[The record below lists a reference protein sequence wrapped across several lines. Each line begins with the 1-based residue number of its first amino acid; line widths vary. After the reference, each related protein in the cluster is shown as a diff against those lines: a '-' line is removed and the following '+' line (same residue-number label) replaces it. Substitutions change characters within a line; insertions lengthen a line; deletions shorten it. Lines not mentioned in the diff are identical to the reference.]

1 MAMGM
6 KWFLRTEFLQVKKAA
21 PGALLF
27 LASVF
32 LLGCEKDIEIDLATE
47 TPKLVV
53 EATIENGQP
62 PLVILTRSLD
72 YYASVSPQLLASSFV
87 SGADVFISDNAGTHK
102 LKEYSRSLGPFRL
115 TYYTIDSTDLSTAIF
130 GRLNQQYSLRIVADG
145 VEYNASTSIP
155 GLTKRI
161 DSVWWK
167 AAPPQADPDQ
177 VIVMV
182 KATDPPG
189 FGDYIR
195 YYTSRNNGPLLSPF
209 SSTFDDLFI
218 DGTTYELPVEPGIDR
233 NQEITDRDRFFLKGD
248 TVTLKLSNIDKAT
261 YDFWRTMEFAYASVG
276 NPFATPIKVQSN
288 ISGNALGYFGGYASQ
303 YRTLIIPK

>member
-1 MAMGM
+1 M
-6 KWFLRTEFLQVKKAA
+6 KWFLGIKKGQNKSLLVGLSFLFS
-21 PGALLF
+21 F
-27 LASVF
+27 L
-32 LLGCEKDIEIDLATE
+32 LLGCEKDIDIDLNTE
-47 TPKLVV
+47 DPKLVV

-72 YYASVSPQLLASSFV
+72 YYAAVSPQLLANSFV
-87 SGADVFISDNAGTHK
+87 KGAEVFLSDGTITAK
-102 LKEYSRSLGPFRL
+102 LKEYNRPLGGFSLV
-115 TYYTIDSTDLSTAIF
+115 YYSIDSTDLSTAII
-130 GRLNQQYSLRIVADG
+130 GQLNRQYSLRIVADG
-145 VEYNASTSIP
+145 AEYNATTTIP

-167 AAPPQADPDQ
+167 PTPPQADPDQ

-195 YYTSRNNGPLLSPF
+195 YYTGRNNGPLLSPF

-233 NQEITDRDRFFLKGD
+233 NREVNDRDRFFVKGD

-288 ISGNALGYFGGYASQ
+288 ISGGALGYFGGYASQ

>member
-1 MAMGM
+1 M
-6 KWFLRTEFLQVKKAA
+6 KIGNYKSGGGSLTAF
-21 PGALLF
+21 LF
-27 LASVF
+27 LFSF
-32 LLGCEKDIEIDLATE
+32 LLLGCEKDIEIELNSE
-47 TPKLVV
+47 EPKLVV

-62 PLVILTRSLD
+62 PMVVLTRSLD
-72 YYASVSPQLLASSFV
+72 YYAAISPQQLVNSFV
-87 SGADVFISDNAGTHK
+87 RGAEVFVSDGTRTHK
-102 LKEYSRSLGPFRL
+102 LKEYSTSVGGFTLVH
-115 TYYTIDSTDLSTAIF
+115 YSIDSSNLSTAVI
-130 GRLNQQYSLRIVADG
+130 GELNKQYSLRIVANG
-145 VEYNASTSIP
+145 QEYNATTTIP

-167 AAPPQADPDQ
+167 AAPPQADLDQ

-182 KATDPPG
+182 KATDPAG

-195 YYTSRNNGPLLSPF
+195 YYTKRNSEPF
-209 SSTFDDLFI
+209 LTPFNATFDDLFI
-218 DGTTYELPVEPGIDR
+218 DGTTYELPIERGIDR
-233 NQEITDRDRFFLKGD
+233 NREIEDRDRLFLKGD

-303 YRTLIIPK
+303 YRTLIIPQ